1 MFFEKNYW
9 FYLATSLQFWVKKK
23 NIFGFSIVNTTKQC
37 FNNQSVCP
45 LNSEIFK
52 SDFAC
57 LYRRNCRF
65 YTPVDIAIS
74 TGTSKT
80 INYDIFSGVVFFVAK
95 NAELFNFAP
104 RFIICGAL
112 CIKYQFKSP
121 FSLRLLWLH
130 ACGRHHWIRHIKY
143 YQSALF

>member
-1 MFFEKNYW
+1 M
-9 FYLATSLQFWVKKK
+9 KK

-65 YTPVDIAIS
+65 YAPVDIAIC

-80 INYDIFSGVVFFVAK
+80 MTFSVVWFFFLWQK
-95 NAELFNFAP
+95 NLEFSNFVP
-104 RFIICGAL
+104 EFIICGAM
-112 CIKYQFKSP
+112 CIKFQFKSP
-121 FSLRLLWLH
+121 FFSKIVMAASLRASPLH
-130 ACGRHHWIRHIKY
+130 PVCQILSVCSFFDSG
-143 YQSALF
+143 